1 MINYH
6 KIICLFEGL
15 ATLLG
20 SALRATVDEML
31 DEVAMEEVLVTIRNN

>member
-1 MINYH
+1 M
-6 KIICLFEGL
+6 
-15 ATLLG
+15 LG